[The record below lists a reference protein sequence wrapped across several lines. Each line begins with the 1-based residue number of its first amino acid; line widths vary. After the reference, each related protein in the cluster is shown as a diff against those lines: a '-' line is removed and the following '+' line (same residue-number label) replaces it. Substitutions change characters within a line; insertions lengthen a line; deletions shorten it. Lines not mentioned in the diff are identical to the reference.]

1 MYLKFDLRICFMDRM
16 LKLEQVAE
24 ELNFQNLKKN
34 EGFDE
39 SPISQL
45 HPHQTTSCKTKN
57 GPSYI

>member
-1 MYLKFDLRICFMDRM
+1 MDRM

-24 ELNFQNLKKN
+24 ELNLQKLKKN